1 MIYWT
6 KHHKKVLVG
15 HLYVEKYRIALLG
28 LKGGMLP

>member
-6 KHHKKVLVG
+6 KYQKKGLVG
-15 HLYVEKYRIALLG
+15 HLYVEEYRIALLG